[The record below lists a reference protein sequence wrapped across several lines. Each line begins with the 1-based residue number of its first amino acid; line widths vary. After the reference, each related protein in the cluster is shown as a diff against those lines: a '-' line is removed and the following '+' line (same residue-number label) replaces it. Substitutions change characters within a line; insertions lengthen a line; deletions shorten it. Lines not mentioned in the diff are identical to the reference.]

1 MCWVCEGWSE
11 KKFEWKVEISGTIRI
26 KEPVYIH
33 FDFDEY
39 RPCLMEKDEDH
50 GSFYIW
56 KMIPPGKSHYF
67 YSFGGE
73 NGFPEVAKDQHHI
86 KIP

>member
-1 MCWVCEGWSE
+1 MHSNRNAKVLSYQKCWICEGWSE
-11 KKFEWKVEISGTIRI
+11 MKFEWKIGKSGQSSAV

-39 RPCLMEKDEDH
+39 KPWLMEKDDNK
-50 GSFYIW
+50 GLYYIW

-67 YSFGGE
+67 FSLGGE
-73 NGFPEVAKDQHHI
+73 
-86 KIP
+86 

>member
-1 MCWVCEGWSE
+1 MSYQKCWICEGWSE
-11 KKFEWKVEISGTIRI
+11 MKFEWKVGKSGTSVH

-39 RPCLMEKDEDH
+39 KPWLMEKDDEH
-50 GSFYIW
+50 GSYYIW

-67 YSFGGE
+67 YSLGGE
-73 NGFPEVAKDQHHI
+73 QGIGECARD
-86 KIP
+86 

>member
-1 MCWVCEGWSE
+1 VWT
-11 KKFEWKVEISGTIRI
+11 SGQSGPKHDIA

-39 RPCLMEKDEDH
+39 KPWLMNKVCKGSKEEDDDSGIFEIFH
-50 GSFYIW
+50 
-56 KMIPPGKSHYF
+56 MIPPGKTHYF

-73 NGFPEVAKDQHHI
+73 NGMAESAKN
-86 KIP
+86 